1 MQLHHRTAAFCRT
14 RGCHRRYPR
23 PRRHCVVQRRRATR
37 FARVREEPG
46 STRDGSEPRRAVRAS
61 RRGAEASRAPPCR
74 R

>member
-23 PRRHCVVQRRRATR
+23 PRRHCVVQRRQATR
-37 FARVREEPG
+37 FARLREESG
-46 STRDGSEPRRAVRAS
+46 TARDGSRRAVRAS
-61 RRGAEASRAPPCR
+61 CRVAQASRAPPWR